1 MKKYLLVL
9 SAALILSGGCTVTAA
24 KSSTIHYEESRVVE
38 KPEKNTEEKPV
49 KKAEV
54 KKQRKKAEADIIY
67 KGINEKAE
75 IKYNISKNL
84 LTYKINPD
92 KRMLIRAG
100 SLAGL
105 LYINDKTYYTNY
117 SASKI
122 KASGCIYDTST
133 KNIVVNPNVKCRIEM
148 IIIVDDMPESSQIE
162 SVRYK
167 SDLGEFTLN
176 KADK

>member
-1 MKKYLLVL
+1 
-9 SAALILSGGCTVTAA
+9 
-24 KSSTIHYEESRVVE
+24 
-38 KPEKNTEEKPV
+38 
-49 KKAEV
+49 
-54 KKQRKKAEADIIY
+54 
-67 KGINEKAE
+67 
-75 IKYNISKNL
+75 
-84 LTYKINPD
+84 
-92 KRMLIRAG
+92 MLIRAG
-100 SLAGL
+100 GLAGL

>member
-1 MKKYLLVL
+1 MKKYLLALSVL
-9 SAALILSGGCTVTAA
+9 LILSGCTVTVA
-24 KSSTIHYEESRVVE
+24 KSSTIQYEENRVVE
-38 KPEKNTEEKPV
+38 KHDNNTKEKPV
-49 KKAEV
+49 KKVEV
-54 KKQRKKAEADIIY
+54 KKQKKKMESDIIY

-92 KRMLIRAG
+92 KRILIRAG
-100 SLAGL
+100 GLAGL

-117 SASKI
+117 SINKI

-133 KNIVVNPNVKCRIEM
+133 KNIVVNQNVKCKIEM
-148 IIIVDDMPESSQIE
+148 IITVEDIPESSQIE

-167 SDLGEFTLN
+167 SDLGEFSLSRV
-176 KADK
+176 DK

>member
-9 SAALILSGGCTVTAA
+9 SAVLFISGCTVTAA
-24 KSSTIHYEESRVVE
+24 KSSTIRYEESRVVE
-38 KPEKNTEEKPV
+38 KSDNNTKEKHV

-54 KKQRKKAEADIIY
+54 KKQRKEAEADIIY
-67 KGINEKAE
+67 KGANEKAE

-92 KRMLIRAG
+92 RRILIRVG
-100 SLAGL
+100 GLAGL

-117 SASKI
+117 SVNKI

-133 KNIVVNPNVKCRIEM
+133 KNIVVNQNVKCRIEM
-148 IIIVDDMPESSQIE
+148 IITVDDIPDSSQIE

-176 KADK
+176 REDK